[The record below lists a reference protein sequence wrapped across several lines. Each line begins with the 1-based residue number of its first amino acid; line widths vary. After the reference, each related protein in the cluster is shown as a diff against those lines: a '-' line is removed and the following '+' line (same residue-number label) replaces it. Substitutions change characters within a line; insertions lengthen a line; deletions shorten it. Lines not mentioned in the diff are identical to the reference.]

1 MGANASGPGSGF
13 SLVEGLL
20 RPEAYGRAAGTGV
33 SQVTTHASWVFLIGD
48 DVWKVKRPVNFGFL
62 DFRTVEARHRDCA
75 LELALNRR
83 LAPDVYLGVE
93 AVHDTP
99 AGPALGGAGASA
111 PPGPVI
117 DWAVH
122 MRRLP
127 DEAAARAML
136 GCGALDAPALE
147 AVAGV
152 LAGFFRDARP
162 TPQFGTPEALLTNVD
177 ENFTQVTPFVGE
189 LLERATLDQVWAFQ
203 SGELGRKGRR
213 FAARVAEGRVREGHG
228 DLRLEHVY
236 FLPNGAGRQRRVAI
250 IDCIEFNERF
260 RCGDVAGDVAFLAM
274 ELEAARRP
282 DLAAGFL
289 ARFAE
294 ASDDF
299 GLYGVLDFY
308 LSYRAWVRG
317 KVAAF
322 VTGDGTASP
331 ELRRAKGDE
340 ARAQF
345 ALARSFSGAPLDRPF
360 MIAVGGVIG
369 SGKSTLAAGLGRA
382 LAAPVLAS
390 DRMRKREAGLA
401 PTARAEP
408 ALYDR
413 QHRDRTYAQLA
424 HCAADV
430 LETGRSV
437 ILDATF
443 SQRRWRQLAAAT
455 ARATNASY
463 VFVEASCADRSV
475 LRERLAARRDGAS
488 VSDARDD
495 LLDTFLREHEPVTA
509 ADPGPCVTID
519 TSASVDAALR
529 EAMHR
534 LSASGILAAADR
546 RVS

>member
-1 MGANASGPGSGF
+1 
-13 SLVEGLL
+13 
-20 RPEAYGRAAGTGV
+20 
-33 SQVTTHASWVFLIGD
+33 VFLIGD

-62 DFRTVEARHRDCA
+62 DFRTVEARRRACE
-75 LELALNRR
+75 LEVALNRR
-83 LAPDVYLGVE
+83 LAPDVYLGVDP
-93 AVHDTP
+93 VHATP
-99 AGPALGGAGASA
+99 AGPTLGGAGRPA
-111 PPGPVI
+111 PSGPVI

-136 GCGALDAPALE
+136 GRGVLDAPALE
-147 AVAGV
+147 VVAGV
-152 LAGFFRDARP
+152 LARFFRDARP
-162 TPQFGTPEALLTNVD
+162 TPQFGTPEALATNVD
-177 ENFTQVTPFVGE
+177 ENFAQVAPFVGE

-203 SGELGRKGRR
+203 SDELARKARR
-213 FAARVAEGRVREGHG
+213 FAARAAEGRVREGHG

-236 FLPNGAGRQRRVAI
+236 FLPGAAGDDRRVAI

-322 VTGDGTASP
+322 VTADGTASP
-331 ELRRAKGDE
+331 ELRRTKGEE

-401 PTARAEP
+401 PTARGEA

-424 HCAADV
+424 QGAAEI

-463 VFVEASCADRSV
+463 LFVEASCADRGV
-475 LRERLAARRDGAS
+475 LRARLAGRRDGDS
-488 VSDARDD
+488 VSDARQD
-495 LLDTFLREHEPVTA
+495 LLDAFLREHEPVTP
-509 ADPGPCVTID
+509 ADPGPRVTID
-519 TSASVDAALR
+519 TGTTVDAALR
-529 EAMHR
+529 EAMQW
-534 LSASGILAAADR
+534 LSASGVVAAADR
-546 RVS
+546 RAS